1 MAAKTAFE
9 HAYAVILA
17 GGSGTRFWPLSRRRR
32 PKQLLRLHGPKT
44 LLEQTLD
51 RIARIIP
58 PSRTFVFTGAPIL
71 REVRRALPRVPPSQI
86 IAEPAA
92 RNTAPALGVGA
103 PPEPGALPTAHGVR
117 AARHRAGGRRAR
129 GPNVSAPV
137 AAPGK
142 GLHRLRA
149 NGEDFRRLCRS
160 RRPRVERRG
169 KLGGRVRASEKGRAR
184 ERPAAGEPPVRRARE
199 HGVFAGQVRFGAG
212 VGKLGGDGDRGG
224 FAGFP
229 VGVCASG

>member
-1 MAAKTAFE
+1 MGLERGPF
-9 HAYAVILA
+9 
-17 GGSGTRFWPLSRRRR
+17 RRCR
-32 PKQLLRLHGPKT
+32 PQAHSARHG
-44 LLEQTLD
+44 LW
-51 RIARIIP
+51 IP
-58 PSRTFVFTGAPIL
+58 PQGRARGEGGGQGDLSSRKVH
-71 REVRRALPRVPPSQI
+71 RETEREARAALPRHRPVSLERRDVRLARGDAPQEPRTL
-86 IAEPAA
+86 PAA
-92 RNTAPALGVGA
+92 
-103 PPEPGALPTAHGVR
+103 HGER
-117 AARHRAGGRRAR
+117 ARRHRAGGRRAR

-137 AAPGK
+137 PAPGK

-212 VGKLGGDGDRGG
+212 GRKPGGD
-224 FAGFP
+224 
-229 VGVCASG
+229 